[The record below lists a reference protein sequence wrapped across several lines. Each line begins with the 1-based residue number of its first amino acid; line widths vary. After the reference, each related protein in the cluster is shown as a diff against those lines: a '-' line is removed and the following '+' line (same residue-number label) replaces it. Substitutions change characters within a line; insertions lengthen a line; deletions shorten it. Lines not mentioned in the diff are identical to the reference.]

1 MELLDTNTPY
11 YVMVDYAHTPNGI
24 SNLLNFVHTL
34 DINRSIVVIGQ
45 AGERDYLKRPKVG
58 NAVVNNASYAIFT
71 YEDPR
76 SEDPKDIC
84 EDIIS
89 ELKKDHDNYEI
100 VIDRHEAIE
109 KAVMMAKDKDM
120 VLILGKGNETY
131 QKLKNETIYFND
143 IEEAYSAVKKRKEL
157 EKVAS

>member
-1 MELLDTNTPY
+1 MD
-11 YVMVDYAHTPNGI
+11 
-24 SNLLNFVHTL
+24 
-34 DINRSIVVIGQ
+34 RQ
-45 AGERDYLKRPKVG
+45 ERDYLKRPKVG

-89 ELKKDHDNYEI
+89 ELKNDHDNYEI
-100 VIDRHEAIE
+100 VIDRHDAIE